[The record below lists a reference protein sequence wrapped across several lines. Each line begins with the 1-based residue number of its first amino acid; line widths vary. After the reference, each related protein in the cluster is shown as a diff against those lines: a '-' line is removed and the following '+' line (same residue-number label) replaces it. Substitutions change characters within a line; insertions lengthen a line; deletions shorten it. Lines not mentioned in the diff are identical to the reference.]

1 MKRRK
6 NKGTASQFEYESNSE
21 KLGIMKPLIETVN
34 NVIKPFVYFKNKISE
49 FLMV

>member
-1 MKRRK
+1 VKRRK

-21 KLGIMKPLIETVN
+21 KLGIMKPLIETAN